1 MKRYLGFILVAFVL
15 FTTFK
20 VNAQDTDSLV
30 DSLTTIDENIRGYFP
45 RWKVCETDLQ
55 IQIHQAFTLY
65 GFDKDKLNMQ
75 QIEILAAPRS
85 IDEEYSEILT
95 ISCGEAYLNSV
106 EIEAYIPDKLVDI
119 LTGRREYLGRT
130 PSGKD
135 YCFIEIP
142 VEIPV
147 TSSQAQAIVSY
158 LEPTNVTH
166 AITISLFEQSLKI
179 GNSGFWLLNKI
190 GNDQIGY
197 HFWEAGEAKAMLKR
211 PLYANKDPK
220 TRGKIPYLI
229 NLYVGAGYR
238 IASGINDESSALNWI
253 TDRHLNSGP
262 GGKLVAGLDINMPFK
277 PEAGLHINL
286 ELPMKSIQ
294 DEGIDKYK
302 YCMQTPGENVE
313 FTPNNPRN
321 GQYNIYGVAPL
332 LRSTGQVTLFYNWW
346 LDEKNPEN
354 YLRFDLGLGYAEVK
368 EMAVFDSTD
377 ALNPTYI
384 HSTVITADGVNG
396 LKTYKPDEFGDWLY
410 FKAEYRNQATWPFG
424 ASIQYSNQMFLG
436 RIYFP
441 LLGNWLYIEAKYSTP
456 LRGVRPYE
464 IKNFFMVSPVI
475 RLTI

>member
-1 MKRYLGFILVAFVL
+1 MYMKRYLGLFLVAFVL
-15 FTTFK
+15 FTSLK
-20 VNAQDTDSLV
+20 VDAQDTDSLV

-55 IQIHQAFTLY
+55 IQIHHAFTLY
-65 GFDKDKLNMQ
+65 GFEKEKLNMQ

-85 IDEEYSEILT
+85 TDEDYNEILL

-106 EIEAYIPDKLVDI
+106 EIEAYFPSKLIDI
-119 LTGRREYLGRT
+119 LTGRIGYLNRAPFGR
-130 PSGKD
+130 D
-135 YCFIEIP
+135 YCFVDVP

-158 LEPTNVTH
+158 LEPTNVIH
-166 AITISLFEQSLKI
+166 AITISLFEQTLKV

-220 TRGKIPYLI
+220 TRGKLPYLI

-238 IASGINDESSALNWI
+238 ISSGINDENSALSWV
-253 TDRHLNSGP
+253 TDRLLNSGP
-262 GGKLVAGLDINMPFK
+262 GGKLIAGLDINMPFK
-277 PEAGLHINL
+277 PEAGLHINM
-286 ELPMKSIQ
+286 ELPLKSIQ

-302 YCMQTPGENVE
+302 YGMLSPNDLVE
-313 FTPNNPRN
+313 FSPSSPRN
-321 GQYNIYGVAPL
+321 GQYDIYGVAPL
-332 LRSTGQVTLFYNWW
+332 LRSTGQATLFYNWW

-354 YLRFDLGLGYAEVK
+354 YLRFDLGLAYAEVK
-368 EMAVFDSTD
+368 EVAVFDSV
-377 ALNPTYI
+377 Y
-384 HSTVITADGVNG
+384 STVITTDQVNG
-396 LKTYKPDEFGDWLY
+396 LKTYKPSEFGDWLY